1 MLPTLLKALLRPLL
15 ILLSKSTL
23 LFSKVITSLSIF
35 SFKTSKELSILFLL
49 SFKSFSKESL
59 VSLNILEYVA
69 TLLSLF
75 SFTKRVRSLVYTFFT
90 KS

>member
-1 MLPTLLKALLRPLL
+1 MSVILFSVISILESTSFKVSTFTLPTLLKALLRPLL

-59 VSLNILEYVA
+59 VSLNILEY
-69 TLLSLF
+69 
-75 SFTKRVRSLVYTFFT
+75 
-90 KS
+90 